1 KMLGGRMMPAR
12 KQFIAVLMV
21 LLLLT
26 GTGWAQV
33 SRGTITGIVTDPTGA
48 VVPGVAITITNIEI
62 GVTNKVKTNESGM
75 YTVPLL
81 EGANYRLS
89 AEKTGFKRYEQTGIL
104 VQAGGTAR
112 LDFSLSIG
120 QPTQSVLVTGR
131 ASLLERETSDTQ
143 TTITSREIE
152 DLPLT
157 SFGEQRN
164 PADFMQLAPGVTGR
178 GASGNL
184 QGGALA
190 GYNRAMTTQVSGSVV
205 GSTTLLLDG
214 ADVNSRGIAEGDLR
228 GFQIP
233 P

>member
-1 KMLGGRMMPAR
+1 MPAC
-12 KQFIAVLMV
+12 KQCIAVLMV

-26 GTGWAQV
+26 GVVWAQV
-33 SRGTITGIVTDPTGA
+33 SRGMITGIVTDPTGA
-48 VVPGVAITITNIEI
+48 VVPGVAITITNIET

-81 EGANYRLS
+81 EGASYRLS

-120 QPTQSVLVTGR
+120 QPTQSVLVTGT

-152 DLPLT
+152 NLPLT
-157 SFGEQRN
+157 SYGEQRN

-178 GASGNL
+178 G
-184 QGGALA
+184 
-190 GYNRAMTTQVSGSVV
+190 TT
-205 GSTTLLLDG
+205 
-214 ADVNSRGIAEGDLR
+214 SR
-228 GFQIP
+228 
-233 P
+233 